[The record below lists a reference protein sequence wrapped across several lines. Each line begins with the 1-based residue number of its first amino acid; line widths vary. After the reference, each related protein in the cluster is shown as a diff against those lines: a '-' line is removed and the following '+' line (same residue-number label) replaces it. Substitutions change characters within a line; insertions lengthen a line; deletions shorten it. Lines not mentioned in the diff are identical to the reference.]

1 MKKVLI
7 MRILSLNFRAR
18 YNKDTLERRIRI
30 MNNEDEL
37 KMVNL
42 LNDGSPNKHPSTYDL
57 LVRQS
62 KKLGSVATTTLHDMK
77 NILNHEI
84 ALPHAGQFLNN
95 FPKTASA
102 RKQRELEA
110 ALELKKAVKKSHEVL
125 ALAQTVFPIDLF
137 PDSIVVDRTKISLTK
152 RTFFWTSNT
161 ISFQIEDVLNVSCGI
176 GPMFG
181 SLTIASRVMSSV
193 DHYQINYLWR
203 ADAIFLKHLIQG
215 HIIAKNSKLATDH
228 LTVEEVIE
236 TLCELGIDSDV

>member
-1 MKKVLI
+1 
-7 MRILSLNFRAR
+7 
-18 YNKDTLERRIRI
+18 

-37 KMVNL
+37 RMVNP
-42 LNDGSPNKHPSTYDL
+42 LNEGRPHQHPNAYDL

-77 NILNHEI
+77 SILNQEI

-95 FPKTASA
+95 FPKAGHSK
-102 RKQRELEA
+102 KQRELEA
-110 ALELKKAVKKSHEVL
+110 ALALKKAVKKSHEVL
-125 ALAQTVFPIDLF
+125 ALARTVFPVDLF
-137 PDSIVVDRTKISLTK
+137 PDSIVVDRTKINLTK
-152 RTFFWTSNT
+152 RTFFWTSST

-203 ADAIFLKHLIQG
+203 SDAIFLKHLIQG
-215 HIIAKNSKLATDH
+215 HIIAKNNKLGTDH
-228 LTVEEVIE
+228 LTVEEMIE
-236 TLCELGIDSDV
+236 TLCELGIDSDR